1 VAKTGPTLVLDIDS
15 ASVGACVL
23 TEGVERPTM
32 SKVKRM
38 PIGTGAVR
46 ETAALIP
53 LLKEALGALLPLYAD
68 TKPAHVFI
76 VLASPWFRAE
86 LRTLASKSEK
96 PVKVTAH
103 SIERVV
109 SEYRKKEHGDG
120 GHPLEAAPIT
130 VTVNG
135 YRTLVEHSLLGT
147 SLAITMYE
155 TATDAALVTTVTD
168 ALHTFAPHVPI
179 TWHTT
184 PLVYAETILRL
195 SGYEYATVV
204 DVGGE
209 MTDVM
214 ILSKRTL
221 GFVGSIP
228 EGSRSVTRTIAGK
241 NPIADTASRLVM
253 MTKGDLKDEERA
265 SLSESLR
272 GASAGWKKSLNDIL
286 QEAGNTIPVPHHVFV
301 VGERDELGWFR
312 RVVEDSSTRGGV
324 PTIVMPEFFNGALA
338 FGDGGSYDAS
348 LALAA
353 LFFHMRNSHPLS
365 TAYGARVVYSLQ

>member
-1 VAKTGPTLVLDIDS
+1 MAKAGPTLVLDIDS

-23 TEGVERPTM
+23 TDGVERPTL

-46 ETAALIP
+46 ETAALVP
-53 LLKEALGALLPLYAD
+53 LLKEALGQLLPLYAD
-68 TKPAHVFI
+68 TKPARIFT
-76 VLASPWFRAE
+76 VLASPWFRAQI
-86 LRTLASKSEK
+86 RTLTSKSER
-96 PVKVTAH
+96 PVRVTEN

-109 SEYRKKEHGDG
+109 SEYKKKEHSDG
-120 GHPLEAAPIT
+120 GHPLEAVPIT
-130 VTVNG
+130 ITVNG
-135 YRTLVEHSLLGT
+135 YRTLVEHPVLGT
-147 SLAITMYE
+147 SLGVTMYE
-155 TATDAALVTTVTD
+155 TATDSALITTVTD
-168 ALHTFAPHVPI
+168 ALAAFAPHVPV
-179 TWHTT
+179 TWHST

-241 NPIADTASRLVM
+241 NPIADIASRLVM

-265 SLSESLR
+265 SLAEALR
-272 GASAGWKKSLNDIL
+272 TASAGWQKSFNEIL
-286 QEAGNTIPVPHHVFV
+286 LEAGNTIPVPHHVFV

-312 RVVEDSSTRGGV
+312 RVVEDTSTRGGA
-324 PTIVMPEFFNGALA
+324 PTVVMPEFFNGALA

-353 LFFHMRNSHPLS
+353 LFFHMRNSHSLS
-365 TAYGARVVYSLQ
+365 TTYGARVVYSKQ